1 MEKDKFSISIMVW
14 EGIIGGRKTPEIVC
28 PNRLN
33 AESYVAM
40 LEEHR
45 IVEFLQQSGD
55 NALFQQDGARCHTA
69 ALPKRW
75 FASKNVKLLE
85 GWPANSPDLSP
96 IEQIWGISKRFI
108 IQRYGTRKPLTRE
121 QLENGVFEAYESI
134 KPSTIAILTLSM
146 KFRVHLASRGMGALS
161 ETQSKNVV
169 SAQRSSSSR

>member
-1 MEKDKFSISIMVW
+1 MEKDIFPISIMVW
-14 EGIIGGRKTPEIVC
+14 EGIIGGRKTPLIVC
-28 PNRLN
+28 PSRLN
-33 AESYVAM
+33 AESYVAGP
-40 LEEHR
+40 EEHH
-45 IVEFLQQSGD
+45 IVEFLQQSRD
-55 NALFQQDGARCHTA
+55 NALSQQDGARCHTA
-69 ALPKRW
+69 ASTMIW
-75 FASKNVKLLE
+75 FASKNVRLLE
-85 GWPANSPDLSP
+85 GWTANSPDLSP

-108 IQRYGTRKPLTRE
+108 IQRYWMRTPLTRE